1 MELQRHHKI
10 LIVGF
15 VLCMLAM
22 LAFIALTS

>member
-10 LIVGF
+10 LIAGF
-15 VLCMLAM
+15 LLAMIAM